1 MGAPAGG
8 IAPGRLAGYGSCRS
22 EKPAYRTIQTGGPMS
37 QNIIS
42 ITFDDKALNA
52 IDTAISALEGELQG
66 LIDLSVHERR
76 ALPKMGDKSE
86 AFCRQT
92 LNVLA
97 QNPQVVPTSLNL
109 AEAQRDLQA
118 LDALRSRS
126 LRLRQLVGRVEDS
139 ELALGSDVMSAA
151 LDGYALLKVLGKG
164 SGLETL
170 RKEVGARFAKKSSA
184 EAQKPTVG

>member
-8 IAPGRLAGYGSCRS
+8 IVPLSLARYGSGRC
-22 EKPAYRTIQTGGPMS
+22 KKAAYSTIQARGTMS
-37 QNIIS
+37 QNLIS
-42 ITFDDKALNA
+42 ITFDDKALSA

-66 LIDLSVHERR
+66 LIDLRADERR
-76 ALPKMGDKSE
+76 SLPKMGDKSE

-97 QNPQVVPTSLNL
+97 QNPQVVAPSLDL

-126 LRLRQLVGRVEDS
+126 LRLRQLVGRVEDT

-151 LDGYALLKVLGKG
+151 LDGYALLKVLGNG
-164 SGLETL
+164 SGLEAL
-170 RKEVGARFAKKSSA
+170 RKEVGARFAKKTSV
-184 EAQKPTVG
+184 EAPKPIVA

>member
-1 MGAPAGG
+1 
-8 IAPGRLAGYGSCRS
+8 
-22 EKPAYRTIQTGGPMS
+22 MS

-42 ITFDDKALNA
+42 ITFDDKSLAN
-52 IDTAISALEGELQG
+52 IDTAINTLEAELQG
-66 LIDLSVHERR
+66 LIDLNVDERR

-86 AFCRQT
+86 TFCRQT

-97 QNPQVVPTSLNL
+97 QNPQVVPPSLDL

-126 LRLRQLVGRVEDS
+126 SRLRQLVGRVEDT

-151 LDGYALLKVLGKG
+151 LDGYAMLKVLGKG
-164 SGLETL
+164 SGLEAL
-170 RKEVGARFAKKSSA
+170 RKEVGARFAKKSSV
-184 EAQKPTVG
+184 EAQKPSVA

>member
-1 MGAPAGG
+1 MG
-8 IAPGRLAGYGSCRS
+8 
-22 EKPAYRTIQTGGPMS
+22 

-42 ITFDDKALNA
+42 ITFDEQTLTAVDQA
-52 IDTAISALEGELQG
+52 IGALEALMGG
-66 LIDLSVHERR
+66 LIDLDVEERR

-97 QNPQVVPTSLNL
+97 QNPQVVPPSLDL

-118 LDALRSRS
+118 LDVLRSRS
-126 LRLRQLVGRVEDS
+126 SRLRQLVGRVEDT

-164 SGLETL
+164 SGLEAL
-170 RKEVGARFAKKSSA
+170 RKEVGARFAKKVSV
-184 EAQKPTVG
+184 EVQKPIAG

>member
-1 MGAPAGG
+1 MG
-8 IAPGRLAGYGSCRS
+8 
-22 EKPAYRTIQTGGPMS
+22 

-42 ITFDDKALNA
+42 ITFDEQTLTA
-52 IDTAISALEGELQG
+52 IDQAIGALETQMAN
-66 LIDLSVHERR
+66 LIDLNVEERR

-97 QNPQVVPTSLNL
+97 QNPQVVPPSLDL

-118 LDALRSRS
+118 LDVLRSRS
-126 LRLRQLVGRVEDS
+126 SRLRQLVGRVEDT

-164 SGLETL
+164 SGLEAL
-170 RKEVGARFAKKSSA
+170 RKEVGARFAKKGSV
-184 EAQKPTVG
+184 EVQKPIAG

>member
-1 MGAPAGG
+1 MGAPARG
-8 IAPGRLAGYGSCRS
+8 IAPGRFAGYGSGRCKSAARS
-22 EKPAYRTIQTGGPMS
+22 TIQARGNMS

-42 ITFDDKALNA
+42 ITFDDKALSA
-52 IDTAISALEGELQG
+52 IDTAISTLEGELQG
-66 LIDLSVHERR
+66 LIDLSADERR
-76 ALPKMGDKSE
+76 GLPKMGDKSE

-97 QNPQVVPTSLNL
+97 QNPQVVPTSLDL
-109 AEAQRDLQA
+109 PEAQRDLQA

-126 LRLRQLVGRVEDS
+126 LRLRQLVGRVEDT

-164 SGLETL
+164 SGLEAL
-170 RKEVGARFAKKSSA
+170 RKEVGARFAKKPSV
-184 EAQKPTVG
+184 EAQKPTVD